1 MRHDNKLTRPQNA
14 VQNPISGDL
23 SFENFTGK
31 NALWPPSYR
40 WQPLVVCILS
50 PLLLN
55 PESAPAWWVKRT
67 GVHPQHSMCVV
78 PFDISVLTDNISITV
93 VNSFCSNSF
102 HSPVKCHSHRHM
114 MHYHACVFQKY
125 IFASEKKSITTNN
138 SLLLLTVHEFTLH
151 TFFSVM
157 QFSPIYIQWKGS
169 SRSHL
174 KSQCPNY
181 C

>member
-1 MRHDNKLTRPQNA
+1 MTGLHLMGEGGTWGSVQPPKLIAWDMTTNWLGLRMQSKIPFLGTSVLKILQGRM
-14 VQNPISGDL
+14 PFD
-23 SFENFTGK
+23 
-31 NALWPPSYR
+31 PPSYR

-114 MHYHACVFQKY
+114 MHYHVYMYC
-125 IFASEKKSITTNN
+125 KKT
-138 SLLLLTVHEFTLH
+138 SLL
-151 TFFSVM
+151 
-157 QFSPIYIQWKGS
+157 QK
-169 SRSHL
+169 
-174 KSQCPNY
+174 KNCNY
-181 C
+181 Q